1 MKLWARIL
9 NAVPRSR
16 LALKNKPF
24 ACETAKAHF
33 LGLLTSEGI
42 EPWRVDLL
50 PLAVANSDH
59 LGQYCLMDISLDP
72 FPYAGTTTTCESL
85 YMGVPCITLAGAA
98 AGAGVCRCWLGQ
110 VCAGSMEQ
118 LTMYTAGA
126 GSGDAGQTLNPL

>member
-1 MKLWARIL
+1 MKLWAHIL

-16 LALKNKPF
+16 LVLKNKPF
-24 ACETAKAHF
+24 ACETAKGHF

-85 YMGVPCITLAGAA
+85 YMGVPCITLAGGGLVDGGRLWVWVLQGCCDASSV
-98 AGAGVCRCWLGQ
+98 GPIWLHCWRC
-110 VCAGSMEQ
+110 S
-118 LTMYTAGA
+118 
-126 GSGDAGQTLNPL
+126 